1 MVPQNVW
8 WSWSSSSCVHLLR
21 VFVFMEADRLVF
33 QRSLENEIG
42 AISLW
47 GFFLCLLFLN
57 LFSLVQNITLNWN
70 RKPSQNGRF
79 YSCSKFRKVKMSW
92 CKGEIIYTH
101 EIMKKKTSYQH
112 ISFFT
117 FSTTFSIFFLVQRT
131 TQTTTLTLT
140 KKIIAFVFPSSSSS
154 WSKATTSFQCI
165 LYCKRSLSTIFSPAA
180 IYLFIIFR
188 FISF

>member
-1 MVPQNVW
+1 MYDDHHPR
-8 WSWSSSSCVHLLR
+8 VHLLR

-70 RKPSQNGRF
+70 RKPSQNRRF

-101 EIMKKKTSYQH
+101 EIMKKTSYQH

-117 FSTTFSIFFLVQRT
+117 FSTTFFNFLFGSENNT
-131 TQTTTLTLT
+131 NNYINFNE
-140 KKIIAFVFPSSSSS
+140 KNHYFCFPSSSSS

-165 LYCKRSLSTIFSPAA
+165 LHCKRSLSTIFSPAA